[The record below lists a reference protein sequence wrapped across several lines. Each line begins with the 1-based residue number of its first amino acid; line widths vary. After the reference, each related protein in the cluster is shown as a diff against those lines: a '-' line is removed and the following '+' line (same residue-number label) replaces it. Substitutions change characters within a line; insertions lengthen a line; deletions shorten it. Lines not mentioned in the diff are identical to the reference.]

1 MIANSAYIGRYV
13 RKRIDYF
20 GLIGAFSSSTIHLF
34 QYFYIFFAEPG
45 TATNLQLSSI
55 NGTNNLTSELA
66 LSWQTP
72 NSFPWQQYRII
83 LKTTINTFVISELYF
98 PGQYLTPVT
107 FQTQLNSLTPA
118 VAYTATV
125 VILNQ
130 FFGTNITGDES
141 QPSNLQNTGKYM

>member
-1 MIANSAYIGRYV
+1 M
-13 RKRIDYF
+13 
-20 GLIGAFSSSTIHLF
+20 
-34 QYFYIFFAEPG
+34 
-45 TATNLQLSSI
+45 
-55 NGTNNLTSELA
+55 
-66 LSWQTP
+66 
-72 NSFPWQQYRII
+72 
-83 LKTTINTFVISELYF
+83 ISELYF

-141 QPSNLQNTGKYM
+141 QPSNLQHTGKYM